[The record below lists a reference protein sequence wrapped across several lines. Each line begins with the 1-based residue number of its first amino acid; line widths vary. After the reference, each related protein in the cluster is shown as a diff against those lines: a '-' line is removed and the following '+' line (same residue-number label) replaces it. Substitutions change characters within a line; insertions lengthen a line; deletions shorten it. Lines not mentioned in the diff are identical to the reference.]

1 MEHFLKK
8 GTYELKLCL
17 FIIWQLTQSGQF
29 PTHQFGISIS
39 ILCFKSIGFIK
50 KPDLARLILYNKNN
64 FSTVE
69 KEHLKKALT

>member
-8 GTYELKLCL
+8 GTYELKLL

-39 ILCFKSIGFIK
+39 ILCVKSIGFIK
-50 KPDLARLILYNKNN
+50 KPDLATLNLYNKNN